1 MARSAVEG
9 LQEFQQHM
17 QEAEGSYALIG
28 GTACDILLAEA
39 GLSFRATHD
48 FDVVIVADD
57 RLPQTAEAIWTLVRD
72 GGYRCGWG
80 EGKGSCFYRFTE
92 PKRPGYPHM
101 IELFAKCPDFLK
113 GREGID
119 VAPIHVDEN
128 ISSLSAILLDDA
140 YYSLFLQG
148 IRTVGGV
155 SVLGTEYIVPFK
167 AKAYLDLKARREAG
181 ENVDSRKVK
190 KHKRDALR
198 LAQLLGESEG
208 VDLRGELKDDM
219 LAFVKDCEV
228 GDVNLKQI
236 GVAGATMAQLLE
248 TMKATYGLIG

>member
-1 MARSAVEG
+1 M
-9 LQEFQQHM
+9 
-17 QEAEGSYALIG
+17 
-28 GTACDILLAEA
+28 
-39 GLSFRATHD
+39 
-48 FDVVIVADD
+48 
-57 RLPQTAEAIWTLVRD
+57 
-72 GGYRCGWG
+72 
-80 EGKGSCFYRFTE
+80 
-92 PKRPGYPHM
+92 
-101 IELFAKCPDFLK
+101 
-113 GREGID
+113 
-119 VAPIHVDEN
+119 APIHVDEN

-148 IRTVGGV
+148 IRTVDGV
-155 SVLGTEYIVPFK
+155 SVLDAEYIVPFK

-236 GVAGATMAQLLE
+236 GVAGVTMAQLLE

>member
-1 MARSAVEG
+1 MAGSAVEG
-9 LQEFQQHM
+9 LQVFRQHM

-80 EGKGSCFYRFTE
+80 ESEASCFYRFTE

-113 GREGID
+113 GREGVD
-119 VAPIHVDEN
+119 VTPIHVDEN
-128 ISSLSAILLDDA
+128 KSSLSAILLDDA

-148 IRTVGGV
+148 IRTVDGV
-155 SVLGTEYIVPFK
+155 SVLDTEYIVPFK

-198 LAQLLGESEG
+198 LAQLLGESAG
-208 VDLRGELKDDM
+208 VNLVEELKDDM
-219 LAFVKDCEV
+219 LAFVKDCEAS
-228 GDVNLKQI
+228 DINLKQI
-236 GVAGATMAQLLE
+236 GVAGVTTTQLVE

>member
-1 MARSAVEG
+1 M
-9 LQEFQQHM
+9 
-17 QEAEGSYALIG
+17 
-28 GTACDILLAEA
+28 
-39 GLSFRATHD
+39 
-48 FDVVIVADD
+48 
-57 RLPQTAEAIWTLVRD
+57 
-72 GGYRCGWG
+72 
-80 EGKGSCFYRFTE
+80 
-92 PKRPGYPHM
+92 
-101 IELFAKCPDFLK
+101 
-113 GREGID
+113 
-119 VAPIHVDEN
+119 
-128 ISSLSAILLDDA
+128 LDDA

-148 IRTVGGV
+148 IRTVDAL

-228 GDVNLKQI
+228 GDVNLKRI
-236 GVAGATMAQLLE
+236 GVAGVTMAQFARDDESNIWLDWLSGVTWPGRCSQAALSGVE
-248 TMKATYGLIG
+248 AR

>member
-17 QEAEGSYALIG
+17 QEAAGSYALIG

-39 GLSFRATHD
+39 GLPFRMTHD

-113 GREGID
+113 AREGID

-128 ISSLSAILLDDA
+128 I
-140 YYSLFLQG
+140 
-148 IRTVGGV
+148 
-155 SVLGTEYIVPFK
+155 
-167 AKAYLDLKARREAG
+167 
-181 ENVDSRKVK
+181 
-190 KHKRDALR
+190 R
-198 LAQLLGESEG
+198 L
-208 VDLRGELKDDM
+208 
-219 LAFVKDCEV
+219 C
-228 GDVNLKQI
+228 
-236 GVAGATMAQLLE
+236 
-248 TMKATYGLIG
+248 

>member
-17 QEAEGSYALIG
+17 QEAAGSYALIG

-57 RLPQTAEAIWTLVRD
+57 RLPQTAEAIWDFGCVMAATAAA
-72 GGYRCGWG
+72 GG

-113 GREGID
+113 GREGD
-119 VAPIHVDEN
+119 
-128 ISSLSAILLDDA
+128 
-140 YYSLFLQG
+140 
-148 IRTVGGV
+148 
-155 SVLGTEYIVPFK
+155 
-167 AKAYLDLKARREAG
+167 
-181 ENVDSRKVK
+181 
-190 KHKRDALR
+190 
-198 LAQLLGESEG
+198 
-208 VDLRGELKDDM
+208 
-219 LAFVKDCEV
+219 
-228 GDVNLKQI
+228 
-236 GVAGATMAQLLE
+236 
-248 TMKATYGLIG
+248 